1 MITATWLLIGAFNAS
16 NIIDTHQRFATKK
29 ECLLKKKTAHIHQ
42 SVDLLNRE
50 PKFECVR
57 LVNE

>member
-1 MITATWLLIGAFNAS
+1 MITATWLLIGVFNAN
-16 NIIDTHQRFATKK
+16 NIIDTHKRFTTKK
-29 ECLLKKKTAHIHQ
+29 ECLLKKKTVHIHQ